1 MVLSGGGFRGG
12 HVHGATDEIGYRSV
26 VDPVSVH
33 DYHATVLH
41 QLGVDHHELQ
51 FPHNGRDERLTDPEV
66 TGARVV
72 RELLS

>member
-1 MVLSGGGFRGG
+1 MILSGGGFRGG
-12 HVHGATDEIGYRSV
+12 HVHGGTDEIGYRSV

-33 DYHATVLH
+33 DYHATILH
-41 QLGVDHHELQ
+41 QLGIDHHQLQ

-72 RELLS
+72 GELLS

>member
-1 MVLSGGGFRGG
+1 MSPAAANAYGS
-12 HVHGATDEIGYRSV
+12 TDEIGYRSV

-33 DYHATVLH
+33 DLHATLLH
-41 QLGVDHHELQ
+41 QLGVDHHELS

-72 RELLS
+72 RKLLA